1 MNLSNLKKNESGVIS
16 AIRLSGSIKRRLSD
30 MGMTP
35 GATVKMLRLAPL
47 GDPVE
52 FRVLNCNIGIR
63 KKDAEKIFIHKSLL
77 LSAIRIAEK
86 QLFSTNSQAVIMM
99 SATA

>member
-35 GATVKMLRLAPL
+35 GATVAPL

-63 KKDAEKIFIHKSLL
+63 KKDAEKIFIHKVV
-77 LSAIRIAEK
+77 K
-86 QLFSTNSQAVIMM
+86 
-99 SATA
+99 

>member
-30 MGMTP
+30 MGMTL
-35 GATVKMLRLAPL
+35 GVTVKMLRLAPL

-52 FRVLNCNIGIR
+52 FRVLNCNIR
-63 KKDAEKIFIHKSLL
+63 KKDAEKIFIHKVV
-77 LSAIRIAEK
+77 K
-86 QLFSTNSQAVIMM
+86 
-99 SATA
+99 

>member
-1 MNLSNLKKNESGVIS
+1 MNLSNLKKNES
-16 AIRLSGSIKRRLSD
+16 
-30 MGMTP
+30 MGMTL

-63 KKDAEKIFIHKSLL
+63 KKDAEKIFIHKVV
-77 LSAIRIAEK
+77 K
-86 QLFSTNSQAVIMM
+86 
-99 SATA
+99 

>member
-63 KKDAEKIFIHKSLL
+63 KKALL

>member
-16 AIRLSGSIKRRLSD
+16 AIRLSGSIKHRLSD

-52 FRVLNCNIGIR
+52 FRVLNCNISIR
-63 KKDAEKIFIHKSLL
+63 KKDAERFFIHKVV
-77 LSAIRIAEK
+77 K
-86 QLFSTNSQAVIMM
+86 
-99 SATA
+99 

>member
-1 MNLSNLKKNESGVIS
+1 MNLSNLKKN
-16 AIRLSGSIKRRLSD
+16 GSIKRRLSD
-30 MGMTP
+30 MGMTL

-63 KKDAEKIFIHKSLL
+63 KKDAEKIFIHKVV
-77 LSAIRIAEK
+77 K
-86 QLFSTNSQAVIMM
+86 
-99 SATA
+99 

>member
-30 MGMTP
+30 IGMTL
-35 GATVKMLRLAPL
+35 GVTVKMLRLAPL

-52 FRVLNCNIGIR
+52 FRVLNCNIR
-63 KKDAEKIFIHKSLL
+63 KKDAEKIFIHKVV
-77 LSAIRIAEK
+77 K
-86 QLFSTNSQAVIMM
+86 
-99 SATA
+99 

>member
-16 AIRLSGSIKRRLSD
+16 ATIKHRLSD

-63 KKDAEKIFIHKSLL
+63 KKDAEKIFIHKVV
-77 LSAIRIAEK
+77 K
-86 QLFSTNSQAVIMM
+86 
-99 SATA
+99 

>member
-16 AIRLSGSIKRRLSD
+16 EIRLSGSIKRRLSE

-47 GDPVE
+47 GDPIE
-52 FRVLNCNIGIR
+52 FRVLNCNISIR
-63 KKDAEKIFIHKSLL
+63 KKDAKRFFIHKVV
-77 LSAIRIAEK
+77 K
-86 QLFSTNSQAVIMM
+86 
-99 SATA
+99 

>member
-16 AIRLSGSIKRRLSD
+16 AIRLSGSIKHRLSD

-63 KKDAEKIFIHKSLL
+63 KKDAEKIFIHK
-77 LSAIRIAEK
+77 
-86 QLFSTNSQAVIMM
+86 AVK
-99 SATA
+99 

>member
-30 MGMTP
+30 MGMTL

-47 GDPVE
+47 DPVE

-63 KKDAEKIFIHKSLL
+63 KKDAEKIFIHKVV
-77 LSAIRIAEK
+77 K
-86 QLFSTNSQAVIMM
+86 
-99 SATA
+99 

>member
-30 MGMTP
+30 MGMTL

-47 GDPVE
+47 A
-52 FRVLNCNIGIR
+52 I
-63 KKDAEKIFIHKSLL
+63 
-77 LSAIRIAEK
+77 LSN
-86 QLFSTNSQAVIMM
+86 FVYSTV
-99 SATA
+99 T

>member
-16 AIRLSGSIKRRLSD
+16 EIRLSDSIKRRLSE

-47 GDPVE
+47 GDPIE
-52 FRVLNCNIGIR
+52 FRVLNCNISIR
-63 KKDAEKIFIHKSLL
+63 KKDAEKIFIHKVV
-77 LSAIRIAEK
+77 K
-86 QLFSTNSQAVIMM
+86 
-99 SATA
+99 

>member
-52 FRVLNCNIGIR
+52 FRVLIR
-63 KKDAEKIFIHKSLL
+63 KKDAEKIFIHKVV
-77 LSAIRIAEK
+77 K
-86 QLFSTNSQAVIMM
+86 
-99 SATA
+99 

>member
-52 FRVLNCNIGIR
+52 FRVLYEKR
-63 KKDAEKIFIHKSLL
+63 TPKKF
-77 LSAIRIAEK
+77 
-86 QLFSTNSQAVIMM
+86 LFTRW
-99 SATA
+99 

>member
-1 MNLSNLKKNESGVIS
+1 MAKGLIYEFKQFKEKRIW
-16 AIRLSGSIKRRLSD
+16 RYIKRRLSD
-30 MGMTP
+30 MGMTL

-63 KKDAEKIFIHKSLL
+63 KKDAEKIFIHKVV
-77 LSAIRIAEK
+77 K
-86 QLFSTNSQAVIMM
+86 
-99 SATA
+99 

>member
-1 MNLSNLKKNESGVIS
+1 MAKGLIYEFKQFKEKRIF
-16 AIRLSGSIKRRLSD
+16 AIQLSGSIKRRLSD
-30 MGMTP
+30 MGMTL

-63 KKDAEKIFIHKSLL
+63 KKDAEKIFIHKVV
-77 LSAIRIAEK
+77 K
-86 QLFSTNSQAVIMM
+86 
-99 SATA
+99 

>member
-30 MGMTP
+30 MGMTL

-52 FRVLNCNIGIR
+52 FRVLN
-63 KKDAEKIFIHKSLL
+63 
-77 LSAIRIAEK
+77 
-86 QLFSTNSQAVIMM
+86 
-99 SATA
+99 

>member
-30 MGMTP
+30 MTL

-63 KKDAEKIFIHKSLL
+63 KKDAEKIFIHKVV
-77 LSAIRIAEK
+77 K
-86 QLFSTNSQAVIMM
+86 
-99 SATA
+99 